1 MWMLILVLPVFL
13 GLLAMGLYGAWNNRQ
28 AEKYEEWKKQQ
39 EAANPG
45 AVAQ

>member
-28 AEKYEEWKKQQ
+28 AEKYNEWKKQQ
-39 EAANPG
+39 EEQEKNSVPA
-45 AVAQ
+45 